1 MNVYSLYTDE
11 DAVGMDHPLF
21 MAKTQAGLDAGL
33 AAAIGVPLKEA
44 LGVIR
49 SRMQALFG
57 DIPLALVDTTVS
69 MAYARY
75 EADEADMVPP
85 AVD

>member
-21 MAKTQAGLDAGL
+21 MAKTQAGFDAGL
-33 AAAIGVPLKEA
+33 AAANGVSLAEA
-44 LGVIR
+44 LRTIR
-49 SRMQALFG
+49 ARMQALFG
-57 DIPLALVDTTVS
+57 DIPLALVDATVS

-75 EADEADMVPP
+75 KAGEPGMVPP